1 MKKILFIIVF
11 TLSCSKN
18 EDKFLLCTDNY
29 KMWKNFIKPT
39 EKELAWAHIP
49 WRSTFYDGLIDADK
63 SQKPLLLWV
72 MNGHPLGCT

>member
-18 EDKFLLCTDNY
+18 EDKFILNKDNY

-49 WRSTFYDGLIDADK
+49 WRSTFYDGLIDADN